1 MTFFTFGE
9 LVVTLLKILTRTRKR
24 VISRDIRPAIIFTNS
39 VTLMMIIMIFTNI
52 ITKMMMIIVMMIV
65 MMIMMMLLMI
75 MLTWYNVWWDEER
88 DPGNDNKKAGW

>member
-1 MTFFTFGE
+1 M
-9 LVVTLLKILTRTRKR
+9 LKILTRTRKR

-52 ITKMMMIIVMMIV
+52 ITKMMMIIIV
-65 MMIMMMLLMI
+65 MIMIMLLMI
-75 MLTWYNVWWDEER
+75 MTWYNVWWDEER

>member
-39 VTLMMIIMIFTNI
+39 ATNMMMIIMIFTNI
-52 ITKMMMIIVMMIV
+52 ITKMMMIIM

-75 MLTWYNVWWDEER
+75 MTMLTWYNVWWDEER

>member
-24 VISRDIRPAIIFTNS
+24 VISRDIRPTIIFTNS
-39 VTLMMIIMIFTNI
+39 VTNMMMIIMIFTNI
-52 ITKMMMIIVMMIV
+52 ITKMMMIIIV
-65 MMIMMMLLMI
+65 MIMMMLLMI
-75 MLTWYNVWWDEER
+75 MTMLTWYNVWWDEER

>member
-39 VTLMMIIMIFTNI
+39 VTNMMMIIMIFTNI
-52 ITKMMMIIVMMIV
+52 ITKMMMIIIV
-65 MMIMMMLLMI
+65 MIMIMLLMI
-75 MLTWYNVWWDEER
+75 MTWYNVWWDEER

>member
-52 ITKMMMIIVMMIV
+52 ITKMMMIIIV
-65 MMIMMMLLMI
+65 MIMMMLLMI
-75 MLTWYNVWWDEER
+75 TTMLTWYNVWWDEER